1 VTGTDSIYKLMEA
14 QLPLNRGRDEPLFF
28 STYSTSRYYHIVY
41 EFLHDNCQR
50 VIYKSRII
58 QESLVITSISYF
70 RCQFNISDME
80 QHDTVPVTDKV
91 AIPVVGE
98 VCTQ

>member
-1 VTGTDSIYKLMEA
+1 MET

-28 STYSTSRYYHIVY
+28 TTYSTSRYYHIKHDVY

-58 QESLVITSISYF
+58 HESLVITRISYF

-80 QHDTVPVTDKV
+80 QHDM
-91 AIPVVGE
+91 
-98 VCTQ
+98 CH